1 MKILVAIANYGTK
14 QDQYLEQLLA
24 AYRSMAFDVHV
35 VVLSNLEKDLGRGVE
50 VRVGLPTKNPWSLPY
65 SHKQLFADRI
75 EDYDLFIY
83 SEDDMLVSEANI
95 RAFLNACKLLRR
107 DEIPGFL
114 RIERDSNVTEYFC
127 DAFEQWHWDPVSVVA
142 RNGHT
147 FAFFSNEHSA
157 CYMLTREQ
165 LRRCIE
171 SGGFLVQPHEDRYDL
186 LCAAATDPYARCGFR
201 KLICVSDLDHFLLP
215 HLSNK
220 YITKCSLPGPDFR
233 RQVAALL
240 QIREGGRPTT
250 QLFKTETRL
259 PMIRWSKSYYEPAR
273 TEVLELIP
281 ENARSVLS
289 VGCGWGLAEE
299 VLQKRGIRVVA
310 LPLDSVIAS
319 CAEARGI
326 EVIHGT
332 MDEAQGKLVGCQF
345 DYILFSNILHI
356 FPDPRGLLESFKKNL
371 SRDGKIIITVP
382 NLWKP
387 RIAWGR
393 LRREKRY
400 AGIDDYAQ
408 GGVHSASSWQLH
420 KWLRQAGYRV
430 ERTRPVL
437 PEKAPK
443 WAQDVLLGNVNLL
456 LASEIIAVA
465 S

>member
-14 QDQYLEQLLA
+14 QDHYLQRLLA
-24 AYRSMAFDVHV
+24 EYRSMAFDVHV
-35 VVLSNLEKDLGRGVE
+35 VVLSNLEKDLGRDVE
-50 VRVGLPTKNPWSLPY
+50 LRVGLPTKNPWSLPY

-83 SEDDMLVSEANI
+83 SEDDMLVSEQNI
-95 RAFLNACKLLRR
+95 RAFLNACKLLRD

-114 RIERDSNVTEYFC
+114 RTERDSDTSEYFC
-127 DAFEQWHWDPVSVVA
+127 DAFEQWHWDPASVVT
-142 RNGHT
+142 RNGQT

-157 CYMLTREQ
+157 CYMLSREQ
-165 LRRCIE
+165 LRRCIK

-201 KLICVSDLDHFLLP
+201 KLICVSDLDNFLLP

-220 YITKCSLPGPDFR
+220 YIAKCSLPGPDFR

-240 QIREGGRPTT
+240 QINEGGRPTT

-259 PMIRWSKSYYEPAR
+259 PEIRWSKSYYEPAR
-273 TEVLELIP
+273 IEVLELIRK
-281 ENARSVLS
+281 NAGSVLS
-289 VGCGWGLAEE
+289 VGCGWGASEE
-299 VLQKRGIRVVA
+299 LLQSRGIHVVA

-332 MDEAQGKLVGCQF
+332 MDEAQEKLVGRQF
-345 DYILFSNILHI
+345 DYILFSNVLHI
-356 FPDPRGLLESFKKNL
+356 YPDPCRLLESFKKNL
-371 SRDGKIIITVP
+371 SRDGKIITTVP

-387 RIAWGR
+387 RVVWGR

-400 AGIDDYAQ
+400 AGIGDYAQ
-408 GGVHSASSWQLH
+408 GGVHSVSSRRLH
-420 KWLRQAGYRV
+420 KWLQQAGYKV
-430 ERTRPVL
+430 ERAMPVL
-437 PEKAPK
+437 PEKTPK
-443 WAQDVLLGNVNLL
+443 WAQEVRLGNVDLL
-456 LASEIIAVA
+456 IASEIIAVA